1 MDIRPAT
8 LDDLDALVH
17 LNQQI
22 GVYHHDHDPTTFLP
36 PSNEDREFL
45 RSALISDNRHFLV
58 AELDGQVA
66 GFLTAS
72 ILKNESVPFLSKQ
85 PICKV
90 GTVVVHEEYRSQG
103 IGRAL
108 MSACEAWAR
117 TRGAAELQLE
127 VMEFNADA
135 QRLYAE
141 LGFDTKSRIMAKP
154 VN

>member
-1 MDIRPAT
+1 MNIRPAT

-17 LNQQI
+17 LTQQI
-22 GVYHHDHDPTTFLP
+22 GVYHHDHDPNTFLP
-36 PSNEDREFL
+36 PSEDDREFL
-45 RSALISDNRHFLV
+45 CTALTSEKRHFLV
-58 AELDGQVA
+58 AELDDQVA

-72 ILKNESVPFLSKQ
+72 ILKNESVPFLTKQ

-90 GTVVVHEEYRSQG
+90 GTVVVHEDYRSQG

-108 MSACEAWAR
+108 MHACEEWAR

-135 QRLYAE
+135 QRLYLE
-141 LGFDTKSRIMAKP
+141 LGFETKSRIMAKP
-154 VN
+154 VA